1 MAWQRSI
8 GSSYCMVYV
17 GLGLGW
23 LALLHMLHRQM
34 FSRALCVVKTRYI
47 TNLLMNLKKALQEN
61 EIEIKSKIIFVIL
74 KIKF

>member
-1 MAWQRSI
+1 MQIHYIITSFKDNFAYFVLEMAWQRSI

-34 FSRALCVVKTRYI
+34 FSRALCVVKTRYV
-47 TNLLMNLKKALQEN
+47 TNLLMNLKKA
-61 EIEIKSKIIFVIL
+61 
-74 KIKF
+74 

>member
-47 TNLLMNLKKALQEN
+47 TNLLMNLKKALQDN
-61 EIEIKSKIIFVIL
+61 EIEIKSKIIFVIP
-74 KIKF
+74 KI